1 MRIIGKILV
10 GILASLGLS
19 VLVLSGFF
27 IYFLTKTDSL
37 PNQASTQQESMI
49 LSMNLDAGFS
59 EGRSGPNFAP
69 FGVSGQISLQD
80 AVIALRRASK
90 DDKVQ
95 AVTATI
101 SGQSLG
107 LAQVQEIRDAVI
119 DFRASGKP
127 ALLYSDTLGGELG
140 NATTIYYLATAFD
153 EIWLQPSG
161 GVGLTGLAIEQPF
174 LKGFLDKIGV
184 RTNTVQRYEYKSAAE
199 AFTNS
204 EMSEPNKEAL
214 DTLFGSIF
222 EQIVEGISDA
232 RRLSGD
238 EVKRLMADGPLLA
251 QEAMDGGLVDH
262 LAYRDEFD
270 KRVEDSFGGGKN
282 VSLRRYFSFGL
293 PDETLDAE
301 RSIAMIH
308 AVGAIARGK
317 SEDSP
322 FGGQSGIGGDTL
334 AKAVRDAAEDA
345 NVDAILLRVDSPGGS
360 YVASD
365 TIWREV
371 VRAKE
376 KGKPFIVSMGN
387 AAASGG
393 YFIAMPADTIFA
405 QPGTITGSI
414 GVISSKFIFEDALEK
429 LGINWSTLTYGENG
443 DIFTP
448 SRDFDEA
455 ELERVNRSLDAIYE
469 DFTTKAAAGREMS
482 VEDIHAI
489 AKGRVWSGADAKRL
503 GLVDELGGLSDAI
516 DHTKV
521 LIGLTPE
528 DLVRL
533 VPYPKQKDPLE
544 SILDAL
550 EEGTLPF
557 GLKSA
562 IESLVTLTQTINTWV
577 APLTRGPEAGV
588 LYAPSL
594 IVR

>member
-59 EGRSGPNFAP
+59 EGRSGPNFEP

-238 EVKRLMADGPLLA
+238 EVERLMADGPLLA

-322 FGGQSGIGGDTL
+322 FGGQSSIGGDTL

>member
-322 FGGQSGIGGDTL
+322 FGGQSSIGGDTL

>member
-10 GILASLGLS
+10 GILTTIGLS
-19 VLVLSGFF
+19 FLVLSGFF

-37 PNQASTQQESMI
+37 PNQARTQPESMI

-69 FGVSGQISLQD
+69 FGVSGQVSLQD

-101 SGQSLG
+101 SGKSLG
-107 LAQVQEIRDAVI
+107 LAQVQEIRDAVVN
-119 DFRASGKP
+119 FRASGKP

-174 LKGFLDKIGV
+174 LKEFLDKIGV
-184 RTNTVQRYEYKSAAE
+184 RTNTIQRYEYKSAAE
-199 AFTNS
+199 IFTNS
-204 EMSEPNKEAL
+204 EISGPNKEAL

-222 EQIVEGISDA
+222 EQIVEGISKA
-232 RRLSGD
+232 RQISGN
-238 EVKRLMADGPLLA
+238 EVQRLMASGPLLA

-270 KRVEDSFGGGKN
+270 KSVEDSFEDGKN
-282 VSLRRYFSFGL
+282 VSIRRYLSFGL
-293 PDETLDAE
+293 PEETPEAE
-301 RSIAMIH
+301 HSIAMIY
-308 AVGAIARGK
+308 AVGAIARGQ
-317 SEDSP
+317 SEDNL
-322 FGGQSGIGGDTL
+322 FGGNSGIGGDTL
-334 AKAVRDAAEDA
+334 AKAVRDAAEDD
-345 NVDAILLRVDSPGGS
+345 NIDAIILRVDSPGGS

-376 KGKPFIVSMGN
+376 TGKPFVVSMGN

-393 YFIAMPADTIFA
+393 YFIGMPADTIFA

-414 GVISSKFIFEDALEK
+414 GVISSKFVFKDSLEK

-448 SRDFDEA
+448 SRDFDKT

-469 DFTTKAAAGREMS
+469 DFTAKAAAGREMP
-482 VEDIHAI
+482 VEDIHAV

-503 GLVDELGGLSDAI
+503 GLIDELGGLSDAI

-521 LIGLTPE
+521 SIGLTPE

-544 SILDAL
+544 SILDSL

-562 IESLVTLTQTINTWV
+562 IESLVNLTQTINTWV
-577 APLTRGPEAGV
+577 APLARGPEAGV
-588 LYAPSL
+588 LYAPPL
-594 IVR
+594 TIR

>member
-238 EVKRLMADGPLLA
+238 EVERLMADGPLLA

>member
-27 IYFLTKTDSL
+27 IYFLTKADGL
-37 PNQASTQQESMI
+37 PNQASNQPESMI
-49 LSMNLDAGFS
+49 LSLNLDAGFS
-59 EGRSGPNFAP
+59 EGQSGPNFAS
-69 FGVSGQISLQD
+69 FGVSGRTTLQD
-80 AVIALRRASK
+80 AVIALRRAAN
-90 DDKVQ
+90 DDRVK
-95 AVTATI
+95 AVTATV

-107 LAQVQEIRDAVI
+107 IAQVQEIRDAVA

-140 NATTIYYLATAFD
+140 NATTVYYLATAFD

-174 LKGFLDKIGV
+174 LKGFLDKLGI
-184 RTNTVQRYEYKSAAE
+184 RANTVQRYEYKSAAE
-199 AFTNS
+199 TFTNT

-214 DTLFGSIF
+214 DALFGSIF
-222 EQIVEGISDA
+222 EQIVDGIATARTISNSDIQQ
-232 RRLSGD
+232 
-238 EVKRLMADGPLLA
+238 LMANGPLLA

-270 KRVEDSFGGGKN
+270 KRVEDSFENGKN
-282 VSLRRYFSFGL
+282 VSIKRYLSFGL
-293 PDETLDAE
+293 PEDIPDAD
-301 RSIAMIH
+301 RSIALIH

-322 FGGQSGIGGDTL
+322 FSAQSGVGSETL
-334 AKAVRDAAEDA
+334 AKAVRDAAESDD
-345 NVDAILLRVDSPGGS
+345 VDAILLRVDSPGGS

-376 KGKPFIVSMGN
+376 TGKPFIVSMGN

-393 YFIAMPADTIFA
+393 YFIAMPADMIFA

-414 GVISSKFIFEDALEK
+414 GVLSSKFVFEDALEK

-448 SRDFDEA
+448 SRDFSSDELA
-455 ELERVNRSLDAIYE
+455 RVNKSLDAIYD
-469 DFTTKAAAGREMS
+469 DFTSKAAAGRDMS
-482 VEDIHAI
+482 VEDIHEI
-489 AKGRVWSGADAKRL
+489 ARGRVWSGADAKRI

-521 LIGLTPE
+521 AIGLTPD

-533 VPYPKQKDPLE
+533 VPYPKQKDPIQ

-550 EEGTLPF
+550 EDGTLPF

-562 IESLVTLTQTINTWV
+562 IESFVTLTRTIDTWI
-577 APLTRGPEAGV
+577 APYARGPEAGV
-588 LYAPSL
+588 LYAPPL
-594 IVR
+594 VIK

>member
-37 PNQASTQQESMI
+37 PNQASTQQGSMI

>member
-238 EVKRLMADGPLLA
+238 EVERLMADGPLLA

-322 FGGQSGIGGDTL
+322 FGGQSSIGGDTL